1 VRSITIEINIE
12 YDLSHI
18 SETLEENKTEEG
30 NLVRQGFLIGFF
42 VPISDRALLSGII
55 IGENFNYHFSWHKYK
70 SQFLVRAENCLYL
83 ETKTYSIQYLPIID
97 NSFSHKRKCMK
108 FLIVNN
114 FDNFVI

>member
-1 VRSITIEINIE
+1 MKGRKDNERLTGCEVNNKRQVLHTIEINIE

-55 IGENFNYHFSWHKYK
+55 MG
-70 SQFLVRAENCLYL
+70 
-83 ETKTYSIQYLPIID
+83 
-97 NSFSHKRKCMK
+97 
-108 FLIVNN
+108 
-114 FDNFVI
+114 